1 MRPAELTDEQWA
13 VVDPLIPKPALRSN
27 RRGRPLRD
35 PRAVLSGIFWVLRY
49 NAQWQDLPEH
59 FPSYQTCHRRFQ
71 QWLRDGTLRNVLEA
85 LEKDLRERGE
95 FEVTQWLNNYL
106 PAAPNDNDYE
116 KNSSHGCSSWQQ
128 RTAMLFLSR
137 SMLTVL
143 YRLKSPLAQ
152 TLSHRYLV
160 DSSLKCNFEISD

>member
-13 VVDPLIPKPALRSN
+13 VIVPLIPKPALRSN
-27 RRGRPLRD
+27 RRGRPSRD

-59 FPSYQTCHRRFQ
+59 FPSYQTCNRRFQ
-71 QWLRDGTLRNVLEA
+71 QWKSDGTLRSVLEA

-95 FEVTQWLNNYL
+95 YEVTQWLNNYRL
-106 PAAPNDNDYE
+106 AAANDNDYE
-116 KNSSHGCSSWQQ
+116 KSPSYGCSSWQQ

-137 SMLTVL
+137 SMLL
-143 YRLKSPLAQ
+143 LLHRLKSPLAQ
-152 TLSHRYLV
+152 KLSHRYLL
-160 DSSLKCNFEISD
+160 DSSF